1 MSKRLKQSVTV
12 GLGVAFL
19 AVSFGYAFFQPFIP
33 GAVCD
38 AIPAEA
44 LSVHQADHLDDLL
57 RSPVCGQLDKALG
70 AGVSLE
76 ALAKTSGWIG
86 RAAPS
91 EIAVATLPL
100 RYADQNQAWAAVS
113 WVGWRSPWLRWRLEH
128 TRAEGF
134 SMLGKHSVWPIWKY
148 EAPGIAGGSPLI
160 FALTDKL
167 FIACLSDHPSDILS
181 LLDAYDNRIPSLH
194 NTTLETTP

>member
-1 MSKRLKQSVTV
+1 M
-12 GLGVAFL
+12 GLGVIFL
-19 AVSFGYAFFQPFIP
+19 AVAMGYSFFQPFIP

-38 AIPAEA
+38 AIPAQA
-44 LSVHQADHLDDLL
+44 TFVHRANGLDDLL

-76 ALAKTSGWIG
+76 MLSESSGWLG
-86 RAAPS
+86 RVSPS
-91 EIAVATLPL
+91 EIAVTSFPL
-100 RYADQNQAWAAVS
+100 RYAGQSQAWATVS

-148 EAPGIAGGSPLI
+148 ESPTLAGGSPLI
-160 FALTDKL
+160 FALTDTL
-167 FIACLSDHPSDILS
+167 FIACLSDRPSDLLS
-181 LLDAYDNRIPSLH
+181 LLDAYDNRIPSIH
-194 NTTLETTP
+194 DQTLEATP